1 MRRWFIALL
10 TLLVAAQLSWAGAA
24 LCCVDELAGQT
35 GGTTTLLVAGEQ
47 AHAAQASDAHPVCE
61 TGHCHCHHAGCATPL
76 AERDA
81 VVAPQVLAPEPQ
93 VAARLKSH
101 IPAGLERPNWL
112 RA

>member
-10 TLLVAAQLSWAGAA
+10 VLLVTAQLSWAGAA
-24 LCCVDELAGQT
+24 LCCVDELAGKS
-35 GGTTTLLVAGEQ
+35 GNTTTALVAGEQ
-47 AHAAQASDAHPVCE
+47 AHGAQAGDKHPACE
-61 TGHCHCHHAGCATPL
+61 AGHCHCHHAGCATPL

-81 VVAPQVLAPEPQ
+81 LVTPRLFTPAPAM
-93 VAARLKSH
+93 AARLKSH

>member
-10 TLLVAAQLSWAGAA
+10 TLLVAAQMSWAGAA
-24 LCCVDELAGQT
+24 LCCVDELAGRT
-35 GGTTTLLVAGEQ
+35 GDITSLVAGEQ
-47 AHAAQASDAHPVCE
+47 AHGAQAGDTHPACE
-61 TGHCHCHHAGCATPL
+61 AGHCHCHHAGCATPL

-81 VVAPQVLAPEPQ
+81 LVAPQVFTPEPP

-101 IPAGLERPNWL
+101 IPTGLERPNWL